1 MTRQDL
7 PLILSVISDPATRQ
21 DLSELLAGTGFRMAW
36 ADTPDV
42 GLMTAEA
49 MLPDAILID
58 MDLGGNSPL
67 ETCRR
72 MRASRVLKGVPI
84 LMLYNRDDR
93 DSRAAGL
100 SAGVDDF
107 LDKPFDGL
115 EMLARLRTITR
126 LNTNRLLMAD
136 LTRFAWMVEHAP
148 EGYLLLNQ
156 AGGIQYANES
166 AHALLHLPDDPA
178 GLPFINVVERL
189 YVPEPESVWL
199 HWLDDPE
206 PCFLVQPESPT
217 ARTAWLVLEALDS
230 PLGAEHHRVVRL
242 RDVTERMSIYH
253 DMRRFHTV
261 VAHKLRTPMSVMYTN
276 LNMISN
282 RLEQLSSD
290 EIKRF
295 VADTAAGA
303 FRMAAEIRDILAYID
318 APLSLNYG
326 DPLPLSDLPAILQ
339 SIADTLKLDNVH
351 LTLPAHLADETI
363 ALTPYAM
370 EILLHE
376 LLENAQKFHPQRAP
390 QVDVS
395 VGQTEPGYIQ
405 LRVVDNG
412 VNLSPEQLRWAW
424 LPYVQ
429 GEKDFTGELP
439 GMGLGFPMVATL
451 VWQAGGD
458 LRLRNRPDSTGVIV
472 DLTLPLED
480 TARQVQRSA
489 ARFGEE

>member
-1 MTRQDL
+1 MAQL
-7 PLILSVISDPATRQ
+7 ESPLILAIIADPVTSSE
-21 DLSELLAGTGFRMAW
+21 LSELLAGTGFRLEL
-36 ADTPDV
+36 ADP
-42 GLMTAEA
+42 AEA
-49 MLPDAILID
+49 GLAEVESLLPDTILLD
-58 MDLGGNSPL
+58 MDLPGSAN

-72 MRASRVLKGVPI
+72 LRASRPLKSIPI
-84 LMLYNRDDR
+84 LMLCSRDER
-93 DSRAAGL
+93 DLRAAGL
-100 SAGVDDF
+100 SAGADDF

-115 EMLARLRTITR
+115 ELLARLQTITR
-126 LNTNRLLMAD
+126 LSANRLLMAD
-136 LTRFAWMVEHAP
+136 LTRFDWMVAHAP
-148 EGYLLLNQ
+148 EGYLLLDL
-156 AGGIQYANES
+156 AGSIQYANES

-178 GLPFINVVERL
+178 GLPFVHVVERL
-189 YVPEPESVWL
+189 YVPEPESAWQ

-217 ARTAWLVLEALDS
+217 ARAAWLVLEALDS

-261 VAHKLRTPMSVMYTN
+261 VSHKLRTPMSVMYTN
-276 LNMISN
+276 LNLIAN
-282 RLEQLSSD
+282 RLEKLSP
-290 EIKRF
+290 EEVKRF
-295 VADTAAGA
+295 ASETVGGA
-303 FRMAAEIRDILAYID
+303 FRLVSEIRDILAYID

-326 DPLPLSDLPAILQ
+326 EPLTLRDLPAMAQLV
-339 SIADTLKLDNVH
+339 ADTLKLQHVR
-351 LTLPAHLADETI
+351 LTLPTYLARETI

-370 EILLHE
+370 EMLLHE

-395 VGQTEPGYIQ
+395 IGQTDPGYIK
-405 LRVVDNG
+405 LRVVDDG
-412 VNLSPEQLRWAW
+412 VYLSPEQLRWAW

-439 GMGLGFPMVATL
+439 GMGLGFPMAATL

-458 LRLRNRPDSTGVIV
+458 LRLRNRPDAPGIIV
-472 DLTLPLED
+472 DMNIPLEG
-480 TARQVQRSA
+480 TSRQVQRSA